1 MKAHPVPISC
11 VVGTVAILLVGCSA
25 QSTFNKTPTTG
36 KFSGE
41 PRMVAIAPNTFFF
54 FQPSE
59 GDGKR
64 FAFTTHKHV
73 PDVNLGKKPG
83 RGKYRE
89 EYANWTIEPED
100 MITTGA
106 SVPRKL
112 WLIRG
117 FGAFDFTRAAIIH
130 DWLYEAH
137 HRYRIAVA
145 GSQKARAD
153 KNWKAMHDYDKV
165 VKRYEKYGLMKQND
179 AADIFA
185 ECINVVMSESQE
197 ILKDFANLSSG
208 KFSDNDGSL
217 AKANLDELK
226 DALHNNQ
233 PSPPRL
239 WAYHYFVSD
248 DCVVSKSTAMWNEE
262 NSNLELYRLLS
273 SPTVRKR
280 AQEKGYLSPW
290 LLARF
295 DAVLKEAEAR
305 QGEYVEADT
314 PALPTQHPLKTEL
327 GPSSERA
334 R

>member
-1 MKAHPVPISC
+1 MKATPLPIFC
-11 VVGTVAILLVGCSA
+11 VIAAGATLLGGCSA
-25 QSTFNKTPTTG
+25 QSTFDKTPTTG

-54 FQPSE
+54 FQPTE
-59 GDGKR
+59 GDGRR
-64 FAFTTHKHV
+64 FTFTTHKHAHEI
-73 PDVNLGKKPG
+73 GRKPG
-83 RGKYRE
+83 RGQHRK

-112 WLIRG
+112 WFIRG

-137 HRYRIAVA
+137 HRYLIAKV
-145 GSQKARAD
+145 GSRRARED
-153 KNWKAMHDYDKV
+153 KDWKAMREYEV
-165 VKRYEKYGLMKQND
+165 VAERYEKYGLMTQED

-185 ECINVVMSESQE
+185 ECINVVMSESKE
-197 ILKDFANLSSG
+197 ILDDFRDLSSG
-208 KFSDNDGSL
+208 KFSDGNGSL

-226 DALHNNQ
+226 DALHNNE

-239 WAYHYFVSD
+239 WAYHYFVSA
-248 DCVVSKSTAMWNEE
+248 DCIVRKSTRMWDEE

-273 SPTVRKR
+273 HPIVRTR
-280 AQEKGYLSPW
+280 AKEKGYLSPW
-290 LLARF
+290 LIDRF
-295 DAVLKEAEAR
+295 AAVLKRAEER
-305 QGEYVEADT
+305 QGEYVDT
-314 PALPTQHPLKTEL
+314 NAPALQTARPVDHEPQF
-327 GPSSERA
+327 SSERA